1 MKYILLVD
9 DEPINIE
16 IMEVILT
23 DDYEIQS
30 AENGIECLKSI
41 DKRVPDLL
49 LLDIAMPEMDG
60 IEVCKALRSNE
71 KTKKLPI
78 VIVSGFATEEYMTN
92 AREAGANDYITK
104 PYKPEKLLHVVEK
117 YV

>member
-30 AENGIECLKSI
+30 AENGVECLKSI

-78 VIVSGFATEEYMTN
+78 IIVSGFDIINFIFREYPH
-92 AREAGANDYITK
+92 ITIAVFIPAFLPTSI
-104 PYKPEKLLHVVEK
+104 PYSLFVI
-117 YV
+117 